1 MKCNNCTLKDDCKLF
16 LGIEP
21 VDNCEDFKEDEFE
34 LHKLTMMLDR
44 CEDEL
49 KIALEYMEDHPE
61 TLVKDCELRGIKV
74 FLENFVRHGGIHPLQ
89 AINFMLYQ
97 KEKIEEAKMNETI
110 T

>member
-1 MKCNNCTLKDDCKLF
+1 MKCDNCTRKNDCNLD

-21 VDNCEDFKEDEFE
+21 VSNCEYFE
-34 LHKLTMMLDR
+34 AEKFNLHKLTMMLDR

-61 TLVKDCELRGIKV
+61 TLVKDCELRSIKI
-74 FLENFVRHGGIHPLQ
+74 FLEDFVRHGGIRPLQ

-97 KEKIEEAKMNETI
+97 KEEIEEAKMNES
-110 T
+110 

>member
-1 MKCNNCTLKDDCKLF
+1 MKCDNCVMKDECNLD

-21 VDNCEDFKEDEFE
+21 VADCEYFKPDEFD

-61 TLVKDCELRGIKV
+61 ALVRDTVLRSIKI
-74 FLENFVRHGGIHPLQ
+74 FLTKFVREGGIDMLQ
-89 AINFMLYQ
+89 AINCMLYLR
-97 KEKIEEAKMNETI
+97 ESIEEAKMNET
-110 T
+110 

>member
-1 MKCNNCTLKDDCKLF
+1 MKCDNCTLKDDCKLF

-21 VDNCEDFKEDEFE
+21 VDNCEYFKEDEFE

-61 TLVKDCELRGIKV
+61 ALVKDYDLRSIKI
-74 FLENFVRHGGIHPLQ
+74 FLEDFVRNGGIRPLQ
-89 AINFMLYQ
+89 AINYMLYI
-97 KEKIEEAKMNETI
+97 KEKLEEAKMNGTQ
-110 T
+110 

>member
-1 MKCNNCTLKDDCKLF
+1 MKCDNCTLKNDCKFF

-21 VDNCEDFKEDEFE
+21 VDNCEYFKEDEFE

-61 TLVKDCELRGIKV
+61 AIVKDTGLRSIKI
-74 FLENFVRHGGIHPLQ
+74 FLTKFVREGGIDMLQ
-89 AINFMLYQ
+89 AINCMLYL
-97 KEKIEEAKMNETI
+97 KEKEEEAKNDIQM
-110 T
+110 